1 MSQSHLNVIA
11 QFVPLQYG
19 CGSRAVDG
27 GCHAPRRPCE
37 ARMRIR
43 IASVDSRGADV
54 APRRHCQRRERHT
67 FVQQGRCFASE
78 RATFFDPFREKK
90 CMRDRMIHARTDEC
104 SRRTL
109 APSVCLF
116 MNVHAHSAPQNRVS
130 MATPTHC
137 ANLATMRVGTCMQ
150 HATCSNART
159 CSNVLHHEFECIV
172 KFMQ

>member
-37 ARMRIR
+37 ARMRTR

-67 FVQQGRCFASE
+67 FIQQGRCFASE
-78 RATFFDPFREKK
+78 RDILISIAFAKK
-90 CMRDRMIHARTDEC
+90 MRDRMIRARTDEC

-109 APSVCLF
+109 APSACLF

-137 ANLATMRVGTCMQ
+137 ANLATMRAGTCMQ
-150 HATCSNART
+150 HAQQMQLSTCAAP
-159 CSNVLHHEFECIV
+159 
-172 KFMQ
+172 